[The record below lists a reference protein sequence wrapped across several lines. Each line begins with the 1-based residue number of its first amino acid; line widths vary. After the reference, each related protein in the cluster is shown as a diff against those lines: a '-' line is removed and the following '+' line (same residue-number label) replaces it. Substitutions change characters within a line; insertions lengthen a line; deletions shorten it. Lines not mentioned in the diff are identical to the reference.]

1 MNDLQNTLDLSNR
14 LTCREIEILK
24 AAANG
29 HSIKKTA
36 DLCSIAVCTV
46 QTHRHNIIKKL
57 GCGNITNAA
66 TTFIR
71 AGVI

>member
-1 MNDLQNTLDLSNR
+1 MKDSQIVDDMANR
-14 LTCREIEILK
+14 LTTREIEILK
-24 AAANG
+24 AAASG

-36 DLCSIAVCTV
+36 DLCRISIATV

>member
-1 MNDLQNTLDLSNR
+1 MNDLQNVQDLSNQ
-14 LTCREIEILK
+14 LTPREIEILK

-29 HSIKKTA
+29 NSIKKTA
-36 DLCSIAVCTV
+36 DMCSISASTV